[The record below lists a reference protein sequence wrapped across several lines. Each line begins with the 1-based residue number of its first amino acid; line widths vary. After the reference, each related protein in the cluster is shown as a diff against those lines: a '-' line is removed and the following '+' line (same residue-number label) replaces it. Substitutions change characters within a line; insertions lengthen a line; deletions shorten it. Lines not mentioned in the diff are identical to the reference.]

1 MRKNKLKSLIIQRQ
15 GFTLIELIAVIAIV
29 GVLAAAAVPAI
40 GNVVERSQITQVN
53 SDIKVVSDAVAA
65 YVQET
70 GTVPLINTHAN
81 RLAVKLNGTGDAY
94 TPGVSTKAFRN
105 LSKTATAD
113 TLYVIDI
120 AKLTNKQV
128 NVENPKEEVTPKLNS
143 VPTSSVIADLN
154 DATGAIKANSIKN
167 TSVIYA
173 VDKELRV
180 YAINNT
186 ELSKASYE
194 GKTAIPDDANYDIL
208 NPSNDMGTTGD
219 NHDIFKTNFKTI
231 AQSGA
236 TKLIVNTVNVSD
248 KTYNN

>member
-40 GNVVERSQITQVN
+40 GNIVEKSQVTQVN

-70 GTVPLINTHAN
+70 GTVPIINTHAN
-81 RLAVKLNGTGDAY
+81 RLAVKLNGTGTAY
-94 TPGVSTKAFRN
+94 TPGVSTKVFRN
-105 LSKTATAD
+105 LSKNVSAD

-143 VPTSSVIADLN
+143 VPTSSIIADLN
-154 DATGAIKANSIKN
+154 DATGAITANSVKN

-173 VDKELRV
+173 IDKELRV

-186 ELSKASYE
+186 ELAKASYNT
-194 GKTAIPDDANYDIL
+194 KTVIPDDANYNIL
-208 NPSNDMGTTGD
+208 NPSNDMGITGD
-219 NHDIFKTNFKTI
+219 NHDIFKTNYKTI
-231 AQSGA
+231 TQGGA